1 MNLRN
6 KIIYTHTLAL
16 AALLLLGID
25 VQAQLMTNRLEEK
38 FNRFR
43 VNNLQEKLYMHVDR
57 NFYLAGEILWCKIYV
72 VDATLHQPLDLSKV
86 AYVEVLD
93 ENNNPVVQA
102 KLALEQG
109 KGNGSISIP
118 SSIKSGNYK
127 VRGYTSWMKNVGP
140 DYFFEKIISV
150 VNTQKSREI
159 IATNVASKTTAP
171 EISFFPEGGNLV
183 EGISSTMACKVTG
196 NGGKGTGFKGNIIDE
211 NNRSV
216 ASFNALIFGM
226 SHFIF
231 KPEAGHTYKAIIE
244 TANGSYTKALPQ
256 VFSKGYVMSLTT
268 DNRINLT
275 IQSNID
281 EGRTVYLLAHTR
293 QSLKIA
299 MQSVIENGRAVF
311 SVDPAKIGEGIS
323 QFTLF
328 NSDGK
333 PLCERLYFSYP
344 AQKLSIGVNGN
355 LPVYGTRSKIDF
367 ELRPGVKN
375 NTAPQTDLSVS
386 VYRADQ
392 LQDMDEQ
399 DIQSFLW
406 LSSDLKGHI
415 ESPSFYFNGSPMAK
429 EAMEN
434 LMLTQ
439 GWRRFKWDDVLQEKA
454 PAAAF
459 IAEHSGHII
468 SGKVVSSVNGRPVRD
483 VEAYLSIPGRNSNF
497 RVAESDSL
505 GRIRFDVQHMKG
517 SVEVIVQT
525 DPLGMDTLTRVEIN
539 NPFSEQY
546 SATTLP
552 PFYLTA
558 ANENL
563 LTDQSIGVQVQNA
576 YAGTKL
582 KTYFP
587 NRDTMSLLFNPNA
600 VYMMDDYVRFTTMEE
615 VLREYVGLMNV
626 QNRGGKFT
634 FLLLEDY
641 DIPLGD
647 MRMTHFFQTNP
658 LVLVDGVPVFNMN
671 KLISF
676 DPLKLRKLE
685 AYNKHYFMGTPSYPG
700 ILSFTS
706 YKGDFAGFELEPR
719 ALVIDY
725 DGLQLEREFYS
736 PEYDGSDVNDHTPDF
751 RTLLYW
757 SHDVPTDSKGER
769 RVHFYA
775 SDKKGNYVVIVQG
788 LTATGQC
795 GSATFGFEVR

>member
-1 MNLRN
+1 MNLSIRT
-6 KIIYTHTLAL
+6 ILTHTLMP
-16 AALLLLGID
+16 AALLLSGIA
-25 VQAQLMTNRLEEK
+25 VRGQSMTSRLEEK

-43 VNNLQEKLYMHVDR
+43 VNNLQEKLYMHIDR
-57 NFYLAGEILWCKIYV
+57 NFYLAGEILWCKVYV

-93 ENNNPVVQA
+93 ENNNPVMQA

-127 VRGYTSWMKNVGP
+127 VRGYTNWMKNVGP
-140 DYFFEKIISV
+140 DYFFEKMITV

-159 IATNVASKTTAP
+159 IATAAANKTTGP
-171 EISFFPEGGNLV
+171 EILLFPEGGNLV
-183 EGISSTMACKVTG
+183 EGLTSTIACKVTG
-196 NGGKGTGFKGNIIDE
+196 SNGKGTGFKGNIVDE
-211 NNRSV
+211 NSHSV
-216 ASFNALIFGM
+216 ASFNALILGM
-226 SHFIF
+226 CHFSF

-244 TANGSYTKALPQ
+244 TANGSYIKALPQ
-256 VFSKGYVMSLTT
+256 VFSKGYVMSLNT
-268 DNRINLT
+268 DNRINIT
-275 IQSNID
+275 VQSNID

-293 QSLKIA
+293 QSLKIT
-299 MQSVIENGRAVF
+299 MQSVIANGRSVF

-323 QFTLF
+323 QFTVF
-328 NSDGK
+328 NSEGK

-344 AQKLSIGVNGN
+344 AQQLSIGVDGN
-355 LPVYGTRSKIDF
+355 LPGYGTRSKIDF
-367 ELRPGVKN
+367 ELRPGIKN
-375 NTAPQTDLSVS
+375 RPAPQTDLSVS
-386 VYRADQ
+386 VFRADQ
-392 LQDMDEQ
+392 LQDIEQQ

-406 LSSDLKGHI
+406 LSSDLKGYI
-415 ESPSFYFNGSPMAK
+415 ESPAFYFTGSPMAK

-434 LMLTQ
+434 LVLTQ

-454 PAAAF
+454 PQMAF

-468 SGKVVSSVNGRPVRD
+468 SGKVVSSVNGGPVRNVD
-483 VEAYLSIPGRNSNF
+483 AYLSIPGRNGNF
-497 RVAESDSL
+497 RTAESDSL
-505 GRIRFDVQHMKG
+505 GTIKFDVQHMKG
-517 SVEVIVQT
+517 SAEVIVQT
-525 DPLGMDTLTRVEIN
+525 DPFGMDTLTRVEIN

-546 SATTLP
+546 SATPLR
-552 PFYLTA
+552 PFYLPAT
-558 ANENL
+558 NEDL

-576 YAGTKL
+576 YAGNKL

-587 NRDTMSLLFNPNA
+587 NMDTTSLLFNSNGT
-600 VYMMDDYVRFTTMEE
+600 YMMDDYVRFTTMEE

-634 FLLLEDY
+634 LLMLEDY

-647 MRMTHFFQTNP
+647 LRMTHFFQTNP
-658 LVLVDGVPVFNMN
+658 LVLLDGVPVFNMN

-685 AYNKHYFMGTPSYPG
+685 AYNKHYFMGNPSFPG

-706 YKGDFAGFELEPR
+706 YKGDFAGFELDPR

-725 DGLQLEREFYS
+725 EGLQLEREFYS

-757 SHDVPTDSKGER
+757 SHDVPADAKGER
-769 RVHFYA
+769 RVHFYT

-788 LTATGQC
+788 LTAAGEC
-795 GSATFGFEVR
+795 GSATFGFEVK